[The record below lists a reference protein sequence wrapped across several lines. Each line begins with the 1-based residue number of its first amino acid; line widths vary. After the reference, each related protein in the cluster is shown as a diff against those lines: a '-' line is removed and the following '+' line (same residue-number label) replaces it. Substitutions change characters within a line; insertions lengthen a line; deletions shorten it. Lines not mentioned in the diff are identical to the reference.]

1 MAKSKFPCG
10 HDGGKPIDNKDVII
24 LGASNAY
31 CTSCKK
37 EFEWMPAHWRE
48 KIPRVEKELSKNPV
62 QSGESGQTAEMEA
75 TLPKKKLGI
84 FGH

>member
-24 LGASNAY
+24 LGSDNAY

-37 EFEWMPAHWRE
+37 EFEWIPAHWRE
-48 KIPRVEKELSKNPV
+48 KIPRKETEDQPAKNPV
-62 QSGESGQTAEMEA
+62 VPEEHKEFEQKGIR
-75 TLPKKKLGI
+75 KL
-84 FGH
+84 FAR